1 MNHDLI
7 QTAEWLLPT
16 ANISPEWERRIRS
29 LLYQF
34 DRDRLSRC
42 VEWLRAN
49 QHEPTNPAKQNAA
62 RWVSMGYWKM
72 IRQYDFVTEC
82 IK

>member
-1 MNHDLI
+1 MDLHDLI
-7 QTAEWLLPT
+7 QQCEWLLLT

-49 QHEPTNPAKQNAA
+49 QHEPTNPAKQNAV
-62 RWVSMGYWKM
+62 RWRCQNYGL
-72 IRQYDFVTEC
+72 
-82 IK
+82 

>member
-1 MNHDLI
+1 MSGNLI
-7 QTAEWLLPT
+7 QTAEWLLET
-16 ANISPEWERRIRS
+16 ANISPEWESRIRS

-72 IRQYDFVTEC
+72 IRQYDFVN
-82 IK
+82 